1 MPTAS
6 APEDGVCAFV
16 GPPDERI
23 LAGGVAG
30 PGERTWDRVETRQK
44 TRRLVHPAPGQDPD
58 AFELNPEVLVYH
70 TEEKGSDV
78 NLATRLILDGLDGLW
93 EEAIVI
99 SNDSDL
105 ESPIRECNTQGWSAR
120 TRAGDC
126 WS

>member
-1 MPTAS
+1 
-6 APEDGVCAFV
+6 
-16 GPPDERI
+16 
-23 LAGGVAG
+23 
-30 PGERTWDRVETRQK
+30 
-44 TRRLVHPAPGQDPD
+44 
-58 AFELNPEVLVYH
+58 LVYH